1 MRLPHATSRATP
13 ARLARRRLLTIAAA
27 VLASGGSAQAT
38 PEAAR
43 DLLRSL
49 ARGGA
54 PRPGRIEL
62 RIADLA
68 DNGNQVPVTVAVQ
81 SPMTAADHVRA
92 VHVVADGN
100 PNPGMASFFF
110 TPLSGRC
117 EVSLRVRLAR
127 SQRVYAL
134 AETSDGALWLAQREV
149 TVTVG
154 GCVAE

>member
-1 MRLPHATSRATP
+1 MSRTTTAG
-13 ARLARRRLLTIAAA
+13 LARRRLLAIAAA
-27 VLASGGSAQAT
+27 VLASGGTAQAT

-43 DLLRSL
+43 QLLQSL
-49 ARGGA
+49 ARGST
-54 PRPGRIEL
+54 PRAGRVEL

-68 DNGNQVPVTVAVQ
+68 ENGNQVPVTVAVQ

-100 PNPGMASFFF
+100 PNPGVASFLF
-110 TPLSGRC
+110 TPLAGRC
-117 EVSLRVRLAR
+117 EVSLRIRLAK

-134 AETSDGALWLAQREV
+134 AETSDGALWLAERDV